1 MGKPLLREIG
11 GMEGLRD
18 VMQRFL
24 EKAQRDSDIGRFFI
38 HSDPAAFAEKA
49 TPVFLEIF
57 DNPDSPPSSNLASIH
72 NRQVYLGL
80 GNSHFD
86 IFLTLFSAALT
97 EQGVTPEKTEEAL
110 KILDGLRGEVLS
122 GYKPREQLTK

>member
-1 MGKPLLREIG
+1 MGETLLHEIG
-11 GMEGLRD
+11 GVEGLRD

-24 EKAQRDSDIGRFFI
+24 EKAHEDPDIGRFFI
-38 HSDPAAFAEKA
+38 HSNPASFAEKT
-49 TPVFLEIF
+49 TPAFFEIF
-57 DNPDSPPSSNLASIH
+57 DNPGAPPSSNLAGIH

-86 IFLTLFSAALT
+86 TFLTLFSATLT